1 MNDVLAVYPGAQR
14 ALFRKYHIGGCS
26 SCGFQPTETL
36 EQVCAR
42 NGDLDVNEVLE
53 HIKTSH
59 EQDAKILISP
69 KELAELL
76 EKDKSVKLLDVR
88 SREEF
93 EAMHIEG
100 AMLMSQPTVQ
110 EIMGRWP
117 RNAGVRHRGSRRES
131 RRWTRRRISW
141 GTVLKTCA
149 ACAAALTPGR
159 RKWIRAFHDINSHD
173 THDRIANMNDDL
185 QKRIR
190 EAMLNPQNMGEM
202 AGADSVGTVGNSDCG
217 EMLRMWVK
225 FKDENG
231 KKVIDRATFQSFG
244 CETAI
249 AVASLATEL
258 IRGKTAEEALALK
271 TEELAGELGP
281 LPPMKIHC
289 AQLVEG
295 ALRSALDP
303 ERRRSEAD
311 GAGAA
316 RREFKSAG

>member
-1 MNDVLAVYPGAQR
+1 MNKD
-14 ALFRKYHIGGCS
+14 
-26 SCGFQPTETL
+26 L
-36 EQVCAR
+36 E
-42 NGDLDVNEVLE
+42 
-53 HIKTSH
+53 
-59 EQDAKILISP
+59 
-69 KELAELL
+69 
-76 EKDKSVKLLDVR
+76 
-88 SREEF
+88 
-93 EAMHIEG
+93 
-100 AMLMSQPTVQ
+100 
-110 EIMGRWP
+110 
-117 RNAGVRHRGSRRES
+117 
-131 RRWTRRRISW
+131 
-141 GTVLKTCA
+141 
-149 ACAAALTPGR
+149 
-159 RKWIRAFHDINSHD
+159 
-173 THDRIANMNDDL
+173 
-185 QKRIR
+185 KRIR

-202 AGADSVGTVGNSDCG
+202 SGADSIGTVGNSECG

-303 ERRRSEAD
+303 KNEETKPATPAQPVTNSNLLENFTKPKEGGVRVVFLKPA
-311 GAGAA
+311 
-316 RREFKSAG
+316 K